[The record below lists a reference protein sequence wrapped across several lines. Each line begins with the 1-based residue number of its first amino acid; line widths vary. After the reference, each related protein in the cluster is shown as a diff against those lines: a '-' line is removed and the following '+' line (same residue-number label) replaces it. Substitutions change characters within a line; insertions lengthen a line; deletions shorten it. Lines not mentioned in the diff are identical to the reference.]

1 MTPTAHAATPRRTPG
16 AALSI
21 RSVTKRYADSAAVDE
36 VSLDIRAGEFVT
48 LLGASGSGKTTLL
61 RIIAGFVDADEGSLL
76 LDGQELGSVPVHR
89 RGIGMVFQN
98 YALFPHLSVEQN
110 VAYPLRM
117 ARVRG
122 AERRRRVAE
131 ALESVRLPD
140 FGRRRIT
147 QLSGGQ
153 QQRVALAR
161 AIVSRPRLLL
171 MDEPLGALD
180 RNLRDALQLEIS
192 RLSRELGLTV
202 VNVTHDQEEALTMS
216 DRIALLD
223 QGRLV
228 QYSTPDQL
236 YHAPADDTAAS
247 FVGESNIF
255 RGAVREDGTLDL
267 AEGVVFSPPLLVD
280 GTPVGNEAIAVMVRP
295 SLVEIVAP
303 GRAPEAHSRVDGTVR
318 GIVYAGDSRK
328 VIVETPSGVEI
339 ICRED
344 AAHPTSVAVDQHV
357 TLHWDPR
364 SSIVTRLR
372 SAPEST
378 SVSAPAPTPLTE
390 SIAS

>member
-1 MTPTAHAATPRRTPG
+1 MSPKADPRAPG
-16 AALSI
+16 AALSV
-21 RSVTKRYADSAAVDE
+21 RSITKRYGASAAVDG
-36 VSLDIRAGEFVT
+36 VSLEIAAGEFVT

-61 RIIAGFVDADEGSLL
+61 RIIAGFADADEGSLL
-76 LDGQELGSVPVHR
+76 LDGRELRSVPVHKR
-89 RGIGMVFQN
+89 DIGMVFQN
-98 YALFPHLSVEQN
+98 YALFPHLNVEQN
-110 VAYPLRM
+110 VGYPLRM
-117 ARVRG
+117 RGVSG

-131 ALESVRLPD
+131 ALEAVHLPD
-140 FGRRRIT
+140 FARRRIT

-202 VNVTHDQEEALTMS
+202 INVTHDQEEALTMS

-223 QGRLV
+223 HGRLV
-228 QYSTPDQL
+228 QYASPDEL
-236 YHAPADDTAAS
+236 YHRPADDTAAS
-247 FVGESNIF
+247 FVGESNLF
-255 RGAVREDGTLDL
+255 RGAVRGDGTLDL
-267 AEGVVFSPPLLVD
+267 ADGVVFSPPSLVD
-280 GTPVGNEAIAVMVRP
+280 GTAVGSQAVAVMVRP
-295 SLVEIVAP
+295 SLVHIVEP

-328 VIVETPSGVEI
+328 IIVETASGAELI
-339 ICRED
+339 SRED
-344 AAHPTSVAVDQHV
+344 AARPTEVAIDRRV

-364 SSIVTRLR
+364 ASIVTRL
-372 SAPEST
+372 SG
-378 SVSAPAPTPLTE
+378 APAAATSSDE
-390 SIAS
+390 RAAS

>member
-1 MTPTAHAATPRRTPG
+1 MSPASALRASG

-21 RSVTKRYADSAAVDE
+21 RSITKRYGDAAAVDD
-36 VSLDIRAGEFVT
+36 VSLEIEAGQFVT

-61 RIIAGFVDADEGSLL
+61 RIIAGFADADRGSLL
-76 LDGQELGSVPVHR
+76 LDGRELRSVAVHR
-89 RGIGMVFQN
+89 RDIGMVFQN

-117 ARVRG
+117 RRVPG
-122 AERRRRVAE
+122 GERRQRVAE
-131 ALESVRLPD
+131 ALEAVHLGE
-140 FGRRRIT
+140 FGRRRT
-147 QLSGGQ
+147 TELSGGQ

-202 VNVTHDQEEALTMS
+202 INVTHDQEEALTMS

-223 QGRLV
+223 RGRLV
-228 QYSTPDQL
+228 QFASPDEL
-236 YHAPADDTAAS
+236 YHRPADDTAAA
-247 FVGESNIF
+247 FVGESNLF
-255 RGAVREDGTLDL
+255 RGAVRDDGTLDL
-267 AEGVVFSPPLLVD
+267 PEGVVFSPPSLVD
-280 GTPVGNEAIAVMVRP
+280 GTAVGSQVVAVMVRP

-303 GRAPEAHSRVDGTVR
+303 GRAPEAHSRIDGRVR

-328 VIVETPSGVEI
+328 IIVTTASGAELTS
-339 ICRED
+339 REN
-344 AAHPTSVAVDQHV
+344 ASRPTAVAIDQPV
-357 TLHWDPR
+357 TLHWNPR
-364 SSIVTRLR
+364 ASVVTRL
-372 SAPEST
+372 SETAAT
-378 SVSAPAPTPLTE
+378 G
-390 SIAS
+390 